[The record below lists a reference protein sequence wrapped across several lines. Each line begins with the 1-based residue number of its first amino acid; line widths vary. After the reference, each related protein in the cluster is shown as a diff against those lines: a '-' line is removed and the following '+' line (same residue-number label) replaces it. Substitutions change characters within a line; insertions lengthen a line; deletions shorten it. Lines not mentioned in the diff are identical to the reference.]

1 MKVKFLELKRLFGKF
16 ITRNM
21 NDYISDLL
29 ARLQNGIMRRKEIIE
44 VPSTKMVV
52 GVLEVLKKEN
62 MIETFEESEN
72 GKLEVYPLY
81 LEDGT
86 PVVEHFTRVSKPGQR
101 IYVTNTEIIPVMN
114 GRGISIISTSS
125 GLMSGAMA
133 KSKKIG
139 GELIC
144 EVW

>member
-1 MKVKFLELKRLFGKF
+1 VKARSLELRNLFGKF
-16 ITRNM
+16 IIKNM

-29 ARLQNGIMRRKEIIE
+29 ARLQNGIMRKRESIE
-44 VPSTKMVV
+44 VPDTKMVKEILK
-52 GVLEVLKKEN
+52 VLETN
-62 MIETFEESEN
+62 AMIDTFEENED
-72 GKLEVYPLY
+72 GKIDVYPLY
-81 LEDGT
+81 FEDGT

-101 IYVTNTEIIPVMN
+101 MYVTHTEIIPVMN

-125 GLMSGAMA
+125 GLMTGALA